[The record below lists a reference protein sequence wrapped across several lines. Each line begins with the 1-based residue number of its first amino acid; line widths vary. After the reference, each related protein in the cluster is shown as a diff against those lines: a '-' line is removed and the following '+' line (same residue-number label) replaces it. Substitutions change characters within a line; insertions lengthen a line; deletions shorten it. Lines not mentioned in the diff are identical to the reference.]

1 MDFNQFNKQAKE
13 LGYNL
18 DTFTMMDAYAE
29 YEVSN
34 KTIEACLDTVIEE
47 ELEYSLNTL
56 NN

>member
-29 YEVSN
+29 YEITG
-34 KTIEACLDTVIEE
+34 KTIESCLEAVIEE
-47 ELEYSLNTL
+47 ELEYTIN
-56 NN
+56 

>member
-34 KTIEACLDTVIEE
+34 KTIEACLDTIIEV